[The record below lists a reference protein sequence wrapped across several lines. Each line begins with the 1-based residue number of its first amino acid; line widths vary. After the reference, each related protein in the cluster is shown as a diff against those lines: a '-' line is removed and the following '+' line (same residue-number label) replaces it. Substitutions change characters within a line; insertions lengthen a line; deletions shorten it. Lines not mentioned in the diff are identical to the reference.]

1 LGEEERDGKRRTMN
15 FVFGCAYQFVGDT
28 SDDLL
33 VKVVPE
39 AWPER
44 PPQEPVSTGPAIQE
58 VTRGAR
64 KAPGRTYQGEWRGK
78 KGGDAMFEFVL
89 EEGGGGRGEGG
100 GGGGR
105 EWVRA
110 RRAGDRPGLPCR
122 VLSYEDGALLYYK
135 VVIL

>member
-1 LGEEERDGKRRTMN
+1 VAVPTREHERRQARMRVHRILSGGRRGGGGWSRVEE
-15 FVFGCAYQFVGDT
+15 
-28 SDDLL
+28 
-33 VKVVPE
+33 
-39 AWPER
+39 
-44 PPQEPVSTGPAIQE
+44 
-58 VTRGAR
+58 
-64 KAPGRTYQGEWRGK
+64 
-78 KGGDAMFEFVL
+78 
-89 EEGGGGRGEGG
+89 GGRGEGG